1 LESKSRK
8 GKGEVEDDGG
18 ELDQGTL
25 YVSIKIKL

>member
-8 GKGEVEDDGG
+8 GKGEAEDDGG